1 MFVHLYQKEKKQT
14 NTAMHNTL
22 TQKFTAYEQ
31 YPFVQ
36 TIGMKTMDSE
46 DYMMLV
52 HMVKMDLD
60 LELVPEHV
68 GKGMLEELSAIMN

>member
-1 MFVHLYQKEKKQT
+1 MVGKPNHVRI
-14 NTAMHNTL
+14 
-22 TQKFTAYEQ
+22 FTVYKQ

-36 TIGMKTMDSE
+36 AIGMKTMDSD
-46 DYMMLV
+46 DYMMLA

-68 GKGMLEELSAIMN
+68 CQGMLEEMSTIMN